1 MLGKHLK
8 IIMNDVEIN
17 IKNIKV
23 DINMKKY
30 KKILNKINELEKVT
44 EKLSDEELK
53 KKTEEFKEKLKN
65 GSRIEEFIA
74 EAYAVVREA
83 VKRVTKKR
91 LYDVQIISGLVL
103 NQGKIAEIKAG
114 ERKNTYCNTSS
125 IC

>member
-1 MLGKHLK
+1 
-8 IIMNDVEIN
+8 
-17 IKNIKV
+17 
-23 DINMKKY
+23 MKKY

-91 LYDVQIISGLVL
+91 LYDVQIMSGLVL